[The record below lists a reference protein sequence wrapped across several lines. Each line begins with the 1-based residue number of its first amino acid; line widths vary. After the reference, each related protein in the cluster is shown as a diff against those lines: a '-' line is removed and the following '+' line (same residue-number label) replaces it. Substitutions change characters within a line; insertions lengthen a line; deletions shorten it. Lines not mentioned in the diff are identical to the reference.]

1 MFPIYLLKTI
11 YFLHTNFY
19 FPKGWVDLLEDYL
32 LLHFFSSK
40 CYIMKNSQ
48 LTFPEVV
55 KWLQIWSNLIVLIN
69 LNLKKSSKILKFSI
83 KKSVTYK
90 LMERNVLLIPP
101 NIFWFPVNSDERIL
115 FTIYTKSC
123 HVYSRVSLELILFLW
138 PNHRLNNFAFD
149 QPSIVRSKENI
160 SHSYL

>member
-1 MFPIYLLKTI
+1 MLLMKYTI
-11 YFLHTNFY
+11 YTHT
-19 FPKGWVDLLEDYL
+19 
-32 LLHFFSSK
+32 K

-115 FTIYTKSC
+115 FTFYYLYKILSRIFKGVPWTYLVFMAKSSFKQFCIWPTKHC
-123 HVYSRVSLELILFLW
+123 KI
-138 PNHRLNNFAFD
+138 
-149 QPSIVRSKENI
+149 
-160 SHSYL
+160 